1 MHTIK
6 NMEQVNNMVITITRE
21 FGSGGRTIAKQLA
34 EELGYA
40 YYDYEIVQE
49 IAKES
54 GFETGF
60 IEKNSEDATST
71 SMFGFAW
78 NNYGSSLSDKVY
90 VAQSNIISELADKGN
105 CIFVGRCSDYILANH
120 KDAFHVFIHAD
131 FEFRKNRVV
140 SVYGENEY
148 TPDKRV
154 KEKDKKRIAYYRY
167 YTDRKWGDA
176 YNYHMCLDSGKL
188 GVDACVKL
196 IKEAVQK

>member
-1 MHTIK
+1 
-6 NMEQVNNMVITITRE
+6 MEQKNNMVITITRE
-21 FGSGGRTIAKQLA
+21 FGSGGRTVAKQLA

-54 GFETGF
+54 GFEAGF

-90 VAQSNIISELADKGN
+90 VAQSNIISELAEKGN

-148 TPDKRV
+148 APDKRV
-154 KEKDKKRIAYYRY
+154 KEKDKKRIAYYKY

-196 IKEAVQK
+196 IKAAIQK

>member
-1 MHTIK
+1 
-6 NMEQVNNMVITITRE
+6 MEQQNNMIITITRE
-21 FGSGGRTIAKQLA
+21 FGSGGRTIAKKLA
-34 EELGYA
+34 EELGYE

-60 IEKNSEDATST
+60 VEKNSEDATST

-90 VAQSNIISELADKGN
+90 ITQSNIITDLADSGKN
-105 CIFVGRCSDYILANH
+105 CIIVGRCSDYILANH
-120 KDAFHVFIHAD
+120 KDTFHVFIHAD

-148 TPDKRV
+148 APDKRV
-154 KEKDKKRIAYYRY
+154 KEKDKKRIAYYKY

-176 YNYHMCLDSGKL
+176 YNYQMCLDSGKL

-196 IKEAVQK
+196 IKEAVKNEE